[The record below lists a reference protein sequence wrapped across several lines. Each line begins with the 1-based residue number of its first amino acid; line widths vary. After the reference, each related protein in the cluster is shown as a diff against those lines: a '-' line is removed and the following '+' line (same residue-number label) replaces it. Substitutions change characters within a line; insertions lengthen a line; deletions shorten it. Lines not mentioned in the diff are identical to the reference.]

1 MIETIKDL
9 LDIDTDLKDNIL
21 NHYLD
26 KSQLAI
32 KQYCN
37 IDEIPETLNPAVVD
51 LAIFFYRNRDKVGV
65 RQATQGSRSQTLVD
79 GIPEVIKACLP
90 LPKLTVM

>member
-51 LAIFFYRNRDKVGV
+51 LSYFLLPNRDKVGV
-65 RQATQGSRSQTLVD
+65 RQATQGSRSQTL
-79 GIPEVIKACLP
+79 C
-90 LPKLTVM
+90 

>member
-32 KQYCN
+32 N
-37 IDEIPETLNPAVVD
+37 NT
-51 LAIFFYRNRDKVGV
+51 AISTKYRN
-65 RQATQGSRSQTLVD
+65 
-79 GIPEVIKACLP
+79 IKSCCS
-90 LPKLTVM
+90 